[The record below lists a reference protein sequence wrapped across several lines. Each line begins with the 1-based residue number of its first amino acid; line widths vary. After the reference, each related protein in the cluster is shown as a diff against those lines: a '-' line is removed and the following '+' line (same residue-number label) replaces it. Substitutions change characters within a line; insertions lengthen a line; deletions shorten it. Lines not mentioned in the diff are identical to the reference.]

1 MRTLSGEICDTDYVI
16 QQPFRMLISG
26 SSGTGTK
33 LQNKITQ
40 VNYFLGKTTFVEN
53 LISSNRLSHPFST
66 IYYCYPFELGD
77 PPVSWHDKTSSAVE
91 YLCDLPDAKF
101 FDQVEED
108 SLLVLDD
115 LWSETCK
122 SPDLVKAFKVFSR
135 KKGVSII
142 SISQSYFSGG
152 DAGREIRN
160 NW

>member
-1 MRTLSGEICDTDYVI
+1 MRTISGSIIESDYRI
-16 QQPFRMLISG
+16 QTPFRMLVSG
-26 SSGTGTK
+26 SSGTG
-33 LQNKITQ
+33 
-40 VNYFLGKTTFVEN
+40 KTTFVEK
-53 LISSNRLSHPFST
+53 LISSNRIDRPFTT

-77 PPVSWHDKTSSAVE
+77 PPVSWHNKTDSNVE
-91 YLCDLPDAKF
+91 YISDLPDAKF
-101 FDQVEED
+101 FDEADEN

-135 KKGVSII
+135 KKKISII
-142 SISQSYFSGG
+142 SMSQSYFSGG

>member
-1 MRTLSGEICDTDYVI
+1 MRTLSGEICDSDYVI
-16 QQPFRMLISG
+16 QTPFRMLVSG
-26 SSGTGTK
+26 SSGTGK
-33 LQNKITQ
+33 LKGLIT
-40 VNYFLGKTTFVEN
+40 YLITHLGKTTFVEK
-53 LISSNRLSHPFST
+53 LISSNRLAQPFSS

-77 PPVSWHDKTSSAVE
+77 PPVSWHDLTDSNVE
-91 YLCDLPDAKF
+91 YLSDLPDAKF
-101 FDQVEED
+101 FDTCEEN

-135 KKGVSII
+135 KKKVSII